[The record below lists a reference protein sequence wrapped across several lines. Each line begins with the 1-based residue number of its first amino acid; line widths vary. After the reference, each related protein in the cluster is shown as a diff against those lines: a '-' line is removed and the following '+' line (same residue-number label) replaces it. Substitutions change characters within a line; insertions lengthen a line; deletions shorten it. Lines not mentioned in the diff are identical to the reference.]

1 MPARAKAA
9 ENMTGHMGP
18 EEQALRLEAEGELNS
33 GVELTPDAP
42 PPILKADRAARQY
55 WADILGRMDNVL
67 LLDSMDTEILGI
79 YCLQLS
85 RRDKLQRAARKKG
98 LDVKDAA
105 AIMAELGKLEK
116 SILGYAKDLGL
127 TPGGRAQLAKKRS
140 GAAAVDP
147 DADLFGI

>member
-67 LLDSMDTEILGI
+67 LLDSIDTEILGI

-116 SILGYAKDLGL
+116 DL
-127 TPGGRAQLAKKRS
+127 QL
-140 GAAAVDP
+140 
-147 DADLFGI
+147 

>member
-1 MPARAKAA
+1 MAQRAKAA
-9 ENMTGHMGP
+9 ENLNGHIGP
-18 EEQALRLEAEGELNS
+18 AEQAARQEAEGEIIS
-33 GVELTPDAP
+33 GVELLPDCP
-42 PPILKADRAARQY
+42 PAILKADKAARQY

-67 LLDSMDTEILGI
+67 LLDSIDTEILGI

-85 RRDKLQRAARKKG
+85 RRDKLQRAVRKKG

-105 AIMAELGKLEK
+105 ALTAELGKLEK

-127 TPGGRAQLAKKRS
+127 TPGGRAQLAKKRA
-140 GAAAVDP
+140 GAAAAEP